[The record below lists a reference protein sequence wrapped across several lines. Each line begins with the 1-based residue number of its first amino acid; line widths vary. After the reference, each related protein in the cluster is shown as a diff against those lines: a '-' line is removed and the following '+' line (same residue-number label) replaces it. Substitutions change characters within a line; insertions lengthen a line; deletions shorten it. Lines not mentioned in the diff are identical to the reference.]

1 MPVADTE
8 VLFALSPKDPKH
20 SLVLK
25 RLRELTGVVAPD
37 TAILEFQIVLRARG
51 NKPAE
56 VKVALLALHEAL
68 DRYGVKE
75 AKTVNSSLLAFQ
87 CELEEKYGL
96 SYFDSLMAA
105 SALTL
110 DYKVISSDEV
120 FDRVPELER
129 ISIAGFVSNSG
140 YRRQR

>member
-25 RLRELTGVVAPD
+25 RLKGRTDVVAPD

-51 NKPAE
+51 IRPAE

-68 DRYGVKE
+68 ARYDVKG
-75 AKTVNSSLLAFQ
+75 AKTMNSSLLALQ
-87 CELEEKYGL
+87 CELEEKHGM
-96 SYFDSLMAA
+96 SYFDSLIAA
-105 SALTL
+105 SALAL
-110 DYKVISSDEV
+110 DRKVISSDEA
-120 FDRVPELER
+120 FDKVPGLQRV
-129 ISIAGFVSNSG
+129 SIA
-140 YRRQR
+140 